1 MFIQFCLIFL
11 TINFRYDLNDTT
23 TVKLL
28 DLTFLGAMGPP
39 GGARN
44 PVTMRYLRH
53 FNIMATLDF
62 SEDTMSKIFTTLMKL
77 SLSYKQ
83 FASDIMSLIPQ
94 VVQSTLYVSYIQY
107 IYFANICG
115 WSLDKFTKRIIP
127 GVQRSDDKFAADSV
141 QVSLHIQLERFFQ
154 SHSRHPGHQQA
165 ES

>member
-1 MFIQFCLIFL
+1 MFIKSCLIFL

-94 VVQSTLYVSYIQY
+94 VVQSTLYVSYVY
-107 IYFANICG
+107 IIFTLLIFA
-115 WSLDKFTKRIIP
+115 D
-127 GVQRSDDKFAADSV
+127 GV
-141 QVSLHIQLERFFQ
+141 
-154 SHSRHPGHQQA
+154 
-165 ES
+165 